1 MATKKTVAAVP
12 AKKTVQPSKPVAKK
26 VEAAK
31 PVAPQAA
38 VKSAIKPAAKPVAK
52 SVAKPVVK
60 AAAPKAAA
68 KAPAKAPAKTEVV
81 KVAAPAKKV
90 IPNIPAPQVVTSSD
104 VVFNVYAPESAA
116 VAVAGEFNG
125 WDIKK
130 GAMKKGKDGV
140 WSLKTKLAP
149 GSYQYKLVFIGA
161 DDKQYWEVD
170 NSNPERVA
178 DGQGGENSIKHV

>member
-26 VEAAK
+26 AEAAK
-31 PVAPQAA
+31 PVAPQAVVKSA
-38 VKSAIKPAAKPVAK
+38 VKSAAKPVAK
-52 SVAKPVVK
+52 PVAKN
-60 AAAPKAAA
+60 AAPKAVA
-68 KAPAKAPAKTEVV
+68 KAPAKAPAKKEVV
-81 KVAAPAKKV
+81 KAVAPAPAKKV
-90 IPNIPAPQVVTSSD
+90 IPNIPAPQVVVSSD

-149 GSYQYKLVFIGA
+149 GAYQYKLVFIGA